1 LGGALESENRRLQT
15 EILNALESIGGS
27 DIYPHVLPLLEAEG
41 ELGRRATAVLSS
53 LGPKVL
59 TKLKR
64 RFGKMGEAGRRRMLR
79 IAVEVR
85 GSGGLDLLVQAL
97 ESGHADQVLEAGTRL
112 AEELVDAKP
121 RERAAALARVDK
133 FLESAEAGKNEGAA
147 GAAVDLIARILGPD
161 AQERLFRFAESS
173 NPPFVRRS
181 AMEALARIAP
191 ETDLDAERLQRLL
204 AYLQDRDYGNV
215 VAPAMAVLE
224 SATLSAAHVPPLL
237 KCLEGNDPALRRFA
251 VSALGQVDTP
261 RSAAALVEVLK
272 GDNPDLQKRA
282 ADALAKQRS
291 AVSLAVA
298 GLAEAPDTNTAWVL
312 ARILHP
318 HLHRLKPDQVAT
330 LAAAA
335 AAWLEPGDPRAVAII
350 SVLRDRYLEPLAEA
364 AIKRVKKMKKE
375 RKAGEIVNLL
385 RPLLRDGAQA
395 TDQVRY
401 EVALAEI
408 VRGKKDV
415 IREVRLT
422 NPGLLALEPLLHVP
436 EFALL
441 TRLKREKHFL
451 EPEEYYLIGCHFAE
465 RPFADRAFGG
475 DLLRWIVRTF
485 PEDTSAQAA
494 AHKLVMEGFPPPPQP
509 RGKAAPP
516 KKKAA
521 KKPPAKKKT
530 PAKKA
535 PARKTVAKTARK
547 TASKAPAKG
556 KKKTSRPK
564 R

>member
-1 LGGALESENRRLQT
+1 M
-15 EILNALESIGGS
+15 
-27 DIYPHVLPLLEAEG
+27 
-41 ELGRRATAVLSS
+41 GRRATTVLTS

-64 RFGKMGEAGRRRMLR
+64 RFGKVGEAGRRRMLR
-79 IAVEVR
+79 IAVQVR

-112 AEELVDAKP
+112 AEELADAKP
-121 RERAAALARVDK
+121 RERAAALARIDK
-133 FLESAEAGKNEGAA
+133 FLESAEAGRNEDAA
-147 GAAVDLIARILGPD
+147 GAAVDLVARILGAD

-173 NPPFVRRS
+173 NPPFVRRR

-191 ETDLDAERLQRLL
+191 EADLPAERLQRLL
-204 AYLQDRDYGNV
+204 AYLQDRDYSNV

-224 SATLSAAHVPPLL
+224 NAALSAAHVPPLL
-237 KCLEGNDPALRRFA
+237 ECLEGNDPALRRFA

-261 RSAAALVEVLK
+261 RSAAALGEVLK
-272 GDNPDLQKRA
+272 GDNPDLKKRA
-282 ADALAKQRS
+282 ADALTKQRS
-291 AVSLAVA
+291 AVALAVA

-335 AAWLEPGDPRAVAII
+335 AAWLEPGDPRAVAVI
-350 SVLRDRYLEPLAEA
+350 SVLQDRYLEPLAEA
-364 AIKRVKKMKKE
+364 AIKRVRRMKKE

-408 VRGKKDV
+408 VRGRNDV

-475 DLLRWIVRTF
+475 DILRWIVRTF

-509 RGKAAPP
+509 RRRKAAPS
-516 KKKAA
+516 A
-521 KKPPAKKKT
+521 K
-530 PAKKA
+530 KKA
-535 PARKTVAKTARK
+535 PAKKVAKKPANRLAKKPAKKMAKK
-547 TASKAPAKG
+547 TAKKAASKSAGKS
-556 KKKTSRPK
+556 KKKTSRSG